1 MANAFRGH
9 QRLVEGRDGAIDIAC
24 TRLGFSERN
33 LEEPIEG
40 QMLFRQQFGGAPH
53 VLETVAGPAAFSPRQ
68 AIEKNRVRSPR
79 WQIVLARE
87 SGELNGV
94 LRGAR
99 EVAVHQRE

>member
-1 MANAFRGH
+1 MTNAFRGY

-53 VLETVAGPAAFSPRQ
+53 VLETVAGPRRFQPSPGHR
-68 AIEKNRVRSPR
+68 EKPR
-79 WQIVLARE
+79 TLATLADR
-87 SGELNGV
+87 
-94 LRGAR
+94 AR
-99 EVAVHQRE
+99 A